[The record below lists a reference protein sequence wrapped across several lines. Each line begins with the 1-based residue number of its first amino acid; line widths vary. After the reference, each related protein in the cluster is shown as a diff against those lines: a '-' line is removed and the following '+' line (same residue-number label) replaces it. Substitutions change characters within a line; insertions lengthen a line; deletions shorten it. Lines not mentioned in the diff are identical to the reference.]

1 MDTPGKLLKTAR
13 EEKGKSLE
21 DFANLLK
28 IRYEYLKAIEN
39 EDYQFISGEVF
50 VKGYMRIY
58 ATALGLDSD
67 YILDLYKKQI
77 STSQQTEQPV
87 RVKTWRLPK
96 VYKFPAIIISIVLI
110 VLFLIL
116 LFSYNSHKPNVK
128 SAKEFKKHEV
138 LPVEKPK
145 MLSLLIIATEE
156 TWVSVN
162 VDRGIS
168 QERLLKAGE
177 VMRWTASEGFSIK
190 IGNAGGA
197 RVIFNGKDIGD
208 LGPHGKVVKLNLP
221 GNKVDGEVKTKN
233 QETESR
239 K

>member
-13 EEKGKSLE
+13 EKKGKSLE

-96 VYKFPAIIISIVLI
+96 VYKFPAIIISVVLI

-116 LFSYNSHKPNVK
+116 LFNSHKHSVK
-128 SAKEFKKHEV
+128 SAKEFRKQEV
-138 LPVEKPK
+138 LLVEKPK
-145 MLSLLIIATEE
+145 IHSLLIIATEE

-221 GNKVDGEVKTKN
+221 GNKVN
-233 QETESR
+233 RESR